1 MTHYGK
7 GIAWAATGN
16 VLEAD
21 KKRKLY
27 HAAVKRVPS
36 TRKDFPNLISDVLK
50 VATAMLDGEV
60 EYRRGNYGRAFKS
73 LCEAIRHEDSLMY
86 TEPWGLG
93 RKAEARI
100 IKQQLDV
107 ALSVADMQIMSSCFC
122 KLGVPGAK
130 EDVPA
135 CHR

>member
-60 EYRRGNYGRAFKS
+60 EYRRGNYGRHVE
-73 LCEAIRHEDSLMY
+73 EAATAYAQDL
-86 TEPWGLG
+86 GLN
-93 RKAEARI
+93 
-100 IKQQLDV
+100 D
-107 ALSVADMQIMSSCFC
+107 ALTRAYRNPDNI
-122 KLGVPGAK
+122 
-130 EDVPA
+130 
-135 CHR
+135 